1 VKETYGMSGGNGSN
15 GSRSEARPRVLVVGL
30 DAATW
35 DLVLPWAEAG
45 VLPTLGRLLKEG
57 VHAPLRSTLPALTPP
72 GWTSA
77 ATGRNPGKHNVF
89 NFYRG
94 RAGGLQPLPVTPG
107 DLRSP
112 RVWDIVAQRGG
123 KSVVLRMPLTY
134 PPQESIG
141 VMVSGIMTPKGTED
155 FVAPASLKSTLEA
168 RIPRYRMEV
177 DAENLKQGDLDTFR
191 ADAFDLQRVQTEE
204 ALHLLANADWDL
216 FWVMSHTLDKLQHF
230 FWRYMDPQ
238 HPAYPGPG
246 PYEHTIRDFHV
257 AFDRALARY
266 LEAVPPGTNV
276 VLLSD
281 HGSAPLHTYFCV
293 TNWLVESRFL
303 ALQGEG
309 AARRGLAAAGV
320 DAKAL
325 VRRLKRLG
333 LGWVP
338 KLVPQ
343 ALKGQVPQA
352 LSSFNKIAGRIDWS
366 RTRAYCPSAPGSGLW
381 VNVRGREP
389 EGIVAPG
396 AEYERVVADLKK
408 ALLDYRDPKT
418 GEPIVTAVHRREDIY
433 SGPHAEGGP
442 DLLVETART
451 VCMIEGLGRKS
462 LMPAGRGPEERTGN
476 HARDGI
482 LLAYGPDVRRGERL
496 ETRAIEDVAPT
507 VLYLLGIPVDAD
519 MDGRVLTEALVPER
533 LAAQPVV
540 VNDEPY
546 ALPDAGDFQYS
557 EDDQQRIQDMLEGLG
572 YV

>member
-1 VKETYGMSGGNGSN
+1 MNGANGANGGGADM
-15 GSRSEARPRVLVVGL
+15 ARERRRVLVVGL

-35 DLVLPWAEAG
+35 DLIMPWVDAG
-45 VLPTLGRLLKEG
+45 ALPTLQRLIRDG
-57 VHAPLRSTLPALTPP
+57 VHARLRSTLPALTPP

-77 ATGRNPGKHNVF
+77 ATGRNPGKHNIF

-94 RAGGLQPLPVTPG
+94 RAGGLQPAPVTPG

-112 RVWDIVAQRGG
+112 RVWDIAAQHGL

-134 PPQESIG
+134 PPQDSVG

-155 FVAPASLKSTLEA
+155 FVAPASVKATLEA
-168 RIPRYRMEV
+168 QIPRYRMEV
-177 DAENLKQGDLDTFR
+177 DAENLRQGDLDTFR

-204 ALHLLANADWDL
+204 ALYLLHHADWDL

-230 FWRYMDPQ
+230 FWRYMDPK

-246 PYEHTIRDFHV
+246 PYEQTIRDFHV
-257 AFDRALARY
+257 AFDTALARY
-266 LEAVPPGTNV
+266 LEAVPPDTNV

-293 TNWLVESRFL
+293 TNWLAETRYLV
-303 ALQGEG
+303 LQGEG
-309 AARRGLAAAGV
+309 VARRGLAAAGV
-320 DAKAL
+320 DARAL

-333 LGWVP
+333 LGWVT

-343 ALKGQVPQA
+343 ALKGQIPQS
-352 LSSFNKIAGRIDWS
+352 LSSFSKIASRIDWS

-381 VNVRGREP
+381 INLKGREP

-396 AEYERVVADLKK
+396 AEYERVVAELRDR
-408 ALLDYRDPKT
+408 LLAYRDPRT
-418 GEPIVTAVHRREDIY
+418 GAAVVTAVHRREDIY
-433 SGPHAEGGP
+433 HGPHAQGGP
-442 DLLVETART
+442 DLLIETAET
-451 VCMIEGLGRKS
+451 VCMIEGLGRQS
-462 LMPAGRGPEERTGN
+462 LMPAGRAPEERTGN

-482 LLAYGPDVRRGERL
+482 LLAYGPDVRRGETL
-496 ETRAIEDVAPT
+496 STRAIEDVAPT
-507 VLYLLGIPVDAD
+507 VLYLLRLPVDAD
-519 MDGRVLTEALVPER
+519 MDGRVLVDALRPER
-533 LAAQPVV
+533 LAAQPIV

-546 ALPDAGDFQYS
+546 ALPDGGAFRYS
-557 EDDQQRIQDMLEGLG
+557 ADDEQRIQDMLEGLG

>member
-1 VKETYGMSGGNGSN
+1 
-15 GSRSEARPRVLVVGL
+15 VLVVGL

-35 DLVLPWAEAG
+35 DLVMPWAQAG
-45 VLPTLGRLLKEG
+45 VLPTLQRLLREG

-94 RAGGLQPLPVTPG
+94 RAGGLQPAPVTPS

-112 RVWDIVAQRGG
+112 RVWDIAAQQGL

-134 PPQESIG
+134 PPQESVG

-155 FVAPASLKSTLEA
+155 FVAPASIKAELEA
-168 RIPRYRMEV
+168 AIPGYRMEV
-177 DAENLKQGDLDTFR
+177 DAENLRQGDLDTFR

-204 ALHLLANADWDL
+204 ALYLLQHADWDL

-246 PYEHTIRDFHV
+246 PYTDTIRDFHV

-266 LEAVPPGTNV
+266 LEAVPADTNV

-293 TNWLVESRFL
+293 MNWLAENRFM

-320 DAKAL
+320 DARAL
-325 VRRLKRLG
+325 TRRLKGMG

-338 KLVPQ
+338 KLLPRG
-343 ALKGQVPQA
+343 LKGQVPQA
-352 LSSFNKIAGRIDWS
+352 LTSFNKIASRIDWS
-366 RTRAYCPSAPGSGLW
+366 RTKAYCPSAPGSGLW
-381 VNVRGREP
+381 INLKGREP
-389 EGIVAPG
+389 EGIVSPG
-396 AEYERVVADLKK
+396 ADYERVVKELTEK
-408 ALLDYRDPKT
+408 LLAYRDPKT
-418 GEPIVTAVHRREDIY
+418 GEAIVTAVHRREDVY
-433 SGPHAEGGP
+433 AGPHADGGA
-442 DLLVETART
+442 DLQIETGRT

-462 LMPAGRGPEERTGN
+462 LMPAGKAPEERTGN

-482 LLAYGPDVRRGERL
+482 LLAWGPDVRRGETL
-496 ETRAIEDVAPT
+496 ATRAIEDVAPT
-507 VLYLLGIPVDAD
+507 VLHLLGLAVDAD
-519 MDGRVLTEALVPER
+519 MDGRVLVDALRPEFM
-533 LAAQPVV
+533 AAHPIV

-546 ALPDAGDFQYS
+546 ALPEGGPFRYS
-557 EDDQQRIQDMLEGLG
+557 ADDEQRIQDMLEGLG